1 MNIALI
7 GFRGTGKTTIGRLLS
22 RKLDKKLI
30 STDEEIETRT
40 KMSIAKFVKK
50 YGWDKFR
57 ETEAEV
63 IDGVSDF
70 DECVFDTG
78 GGIIMRNENIV
89 NLKKNGL
96 IVLLTADIKTITN
109 RIKNDKRPAL
119 TKSNY
124 IDEIK
129 GVLQE
134 REERYKNAAD
144 YSIDTSGLTPEEVCD
159 LITHYIQMELQ

>member
-22 RKLDKKLI
+22 KKLDKKLI
-30 STDEEIETRT
+30 SSDEEIEKRA
-40 KMSIAKFVKK
+40 KMSIAKFVRK

-57 ETEAEV
+57 EMEAEV
-63 IDGVSDF
+63 IDGMSDL

-78 GGIIMRNENIV
+78 GGIIMRNENII

-96 IVLLTADIKTITN
+96 IVLLTADIKMIAS
-109 RIKNDKRPAL
+109 RLKSSKRPAL

-124 IDEIK
+124 LDEIRD
-129 GVLQE
+129 VLNE
-134 REERYKNAAD
+134 REEKYRKAAD
-144 YSIDTSGLTPEEVCD
+144 YSIDTSRLSPEEAVD
-159 LITHYIQMELQ
+159 LISHFVQMELQ